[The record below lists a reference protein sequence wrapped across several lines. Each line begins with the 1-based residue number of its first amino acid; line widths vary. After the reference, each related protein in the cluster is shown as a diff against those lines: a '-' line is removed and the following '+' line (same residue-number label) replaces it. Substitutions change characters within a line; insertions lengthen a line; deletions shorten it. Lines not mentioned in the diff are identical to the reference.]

1 MESADLLVAEAYLLI
16 EQEDVVFEL
25 RIEPLQLADLL
36 LELVAS
42 VVGAAELLSPDL

>member
-16 EQEDVVFEL
+16 EQENIVLEL
-25 RIEPLQLADLL
+25 GIEPLKLTDLL
-36 LELVAS
+36 LKLVAS